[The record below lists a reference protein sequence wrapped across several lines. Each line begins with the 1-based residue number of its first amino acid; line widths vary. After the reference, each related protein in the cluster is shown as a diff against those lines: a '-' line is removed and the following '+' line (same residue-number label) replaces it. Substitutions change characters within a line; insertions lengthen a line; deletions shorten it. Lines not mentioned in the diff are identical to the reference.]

1 MPDFT
6 RKTRIYL
13 LVAMA
18 MAMATLTMPSFAQ
31 NQNAGGGLENSASQA
46 GANDVIGQRIHRQHL
61 RINHALKSGLISE
74 AQANNLRNAVNE
86 IASEVQEL
94 RQKNG
99 GVLKSEEIKQ
109 FENSLN
115 QSSDQIRTV
124 AEAGN
129 ATVQSGKVL
138 GPTWTKGADGA
149 QNPKSLLQQMKQE
162 NKRELRQERQ
172 NTEQKIEQ
180 QQLQYEREMIEHL
193 GEQKQDILKGKEDL
207 KDVRKESGA
216 D

>member
-6 RKTRIYL
+6 RKTRLYL
-13 LVAMA
+13 LVATA
-18 MAMATLTMPSFAQ
+18 MGTLAMPSFAQ
-31 NQNAGGGLENSASQA
+31 NQNAGGGLENSANQV
-46 GANDVIGQRIHRQHL
+46 GANDLLGQRIHRQHL

-74 AQANNLRNAVNE
+74 TQAKDLRDTVNG
-86 IASEVQEL
+86 IASEVQAL
-94 RQKNG
+94 SQKNG
-99 GVLKSEEIKQ
+99 GTLKPEELKQ

-115 QSSDQIRTV
+115 QSSEQIRTV

-138 GPTWTKGADGA
+138 GPTWKKGPDGA
-149 QNPKSLLQQMKQE
+149 QNPKSLLQQMKRE

-180 QQLQYEREMIEHL
+180 QQLQYEREMVEHL